1 MYNARLTKIESNH
14 KNLRTN
20 SMEGEIS
27 DLPKVGFP
35 LIIVNDKPLDTS
47 GGADSRIIW
56 TTNIVEV
63 NKKSDNEYEFTTRN
77 STYKLEILGKADD
90 KSE

>member
-27 DLPKVGFP
+27 DLPKIGFP
-35 LIIVNDKPLDTS
+35 LIIVNDKPLDPKA
-47 GGADSRIIW
+47 GDSRMIW
-56 TTNIVEV
+56 TTNIVEI
-63 NKKSDNEYEFTTRN
+63 NKKSDEEYEFKTQN
-77 STYKLEILGKADD
+77 STYKLDILGKVDD
-90 KSE
+90 QSK